1 MPTSSIKLSF
11 YIWMLRVIF
20 IEVKMIFLRMQFPYS
35 YQIKVALSSR
45 KECLELKFWGRIK
58 KQSPPYPPDSAECCP
73 PSWSNGRLRPLAS
86 ATWSNKPN
94 TWKSYKIQEKKK
106 SNHILTLTQPHEFP
120 VMVSFIG
127 RWHGLTHK
135 LLFLP
140 GDLLVSEDPERL
152 YRQMDNGQSL
162 YRKVYNMPRKPSPLS
177 PINNPGRQ
185 PAVSQICGLL
195 SLVTIQKAKE

>member
-1 MPTSSIKLSF
+1 MKGEVGMCIHAYYTLEWLQVCSWNKFIYIYSHFISDILNYLRVTFYVSVIIIFYDSLSRLMPTSSIKLSF

-94 TWKSYKIQEKKK
+94 TWKSYKIQEKKNATT
-106 SNHILTLTQPHEFP
+106 SWP
-120 VMVSFIG
+120 
-127 RWHGLTHK
+127 
-135 LLFLP
+135 
-140 GDLLVSEDPERL
+140 
-152 YRQMDNGQSL
+152 
-162 YRKVYNMPRKPSPLS
+162 
-177 PINNPGRQ
+177 
-185 PAVSQICGLL
+185 
-195 SLVTIQKAKE
+195 

>member
-1 MPTSSIKLSF
+1 MDAKGYFNRSKD
-11 YIWMLRVIF
+11 Y
-20 IEVKMIFLRMQFPYS
+20 FLRMQFLYS

-45 KECLELKFWGRIK
+45 KECLEPKFWGRIK
-58 KQSPPYPPDSAECCP
+58 KQSPPHPPESAECCP

-86 ATWSNKPN
+86 ATWSSKPN
-94 TWKSYKIQEKKK
+94 TWKSYKIQGGKK
-106 SNHILTLTQPHEFP
+106 SNHILTLTHPHEFP
-120 VMVSFIG
+120 VMVSFKG

-140 GDLLVSEDPERL
+140 DDLLVLENPERL

-162 YRKVYNMPRKPSPLS
+162 YKKIYNMPRKPSPLS
-177 PINNPGRQ
+177 TINNPGRQ
-185 PAVSQICGLL
+185 PALSQICGLL